1 MGDWLTFQ
9 MIADELHVSVG
20 SVHRW
25 AAEGRFPTYKPGKER
40 LVKREDL
47 DAFVESTREEPGR
60 RDRLDAAV
68 EAFAD
73 KFAEALAGGLFQPG
87 RAIED
92 VLQEVGVAGV
102 PPEVAKRVA
111 KYVDQYDASAATE
124 AAEELKK
131 DPVVR
136 RILGRLEL
144 RK

>member
-1 MGDWLTFQ
+1 MGEWLTFQ

-47 DAFVESTREEPGR
+47 DAFVDSTREEPGR

-68 EAFAD
+68 DAFAD
-73 KFAEALAGGLFQPG
+73 KFFQALRGGLFQPG
-87 RAIED
+87 RSIED
-92 VLQEVGVAGV
+92 VLQQVGVSGV
-102 PPEVAKRVA
+102 PPEVLRRVENCLE
-111 KYVDQYDASAATE
+111 QYDASAATD
-124 AAEELKK
+124 AAEELRK

-136 RILGRLEL
+136 RVLGRLEL